1 MSENKNEGGEKRV
14 RVSDEQFVEVWT
26 EAALSEGTVSDVA
39 EKLGLKKESVSVR
52 ATTLRKALR
61 EQANVELPKMQR
73 RSRGSKKDFGKLAEI
88 IQQKQSAMEAIAAA
102 DEADAEA

>member
-1 MSENKNEGGEKRV
+1 MSDEKKTERV

-26 EAALSEGTVSDVA
+26 EAALSEGTVADVA

-61 EQANVELPKMQR
+61 EQANIELPKMR
-73 RSRGSKKDFGKLAEI
+73 RRVRGSKKDFGKLAEI
-88 IQQKQSAMEAIAAA
+88 IQQKQNAMEAIAAA

>member
-26 EAALSEGTVSDVA
+26 ETALNGGTVGEVA
-39 EKLGLKKESVSVR
+39 EKLGLQAASASVR

-61 EQANVELPKMQR
+61 EQADVELPKMKR
-73 RSRGSKKDFGKLAEI
+73 RSRVSQKDFGKLADI
-88 IQQKQSAMEAIAAA
+88 IRQKQQAIEAIAAA